1 MISNV
6 STMLQIRPM
15 TSVDY
20 PDVAN
25 IYNQG
30 IETKNA
36 TFETSVPAV
45 WDEFA
50 GKFSDAKF
58 VAMDNGVITGWAA
71 LSSVSSRCVYAGV
84 CEVSV
89 YVHAEHRGK
98 RIGRALLQHLIELSE
113 QKNIWTLQA
122 GIFPENKASVKLHS
136 ELGFRIV
143 GLREKIGKMDGIWR
157 DTLLL
162 ERRSKVASM
171 N

>member
-15 TSVDY
+15 TSGDY

-36 TFETSVPAV
+36 TFEKSAPAV

-58 VAMDNGVITGWAA
+58 VAMDAGVITGWAA

-89 YVHAEHRGK
+89 YVHAEYRGK
-98 RIGRALLQHLIELSE
+98 RIGKALLQHLIALSE

-122 GIFPENKASVKLHS
+122 GIFPENKSSVKLHT

-143 GLREKIGKMDGIWR
+143 GFREKIGKMDGIWR